1 MYINECMKNLLF
13 GHSTSCTALAR
24 ERPGLQPVD
33 SGAEKDLHFCS
44 SVASLLCALGRTA
57 LPLRPSVVL
66 FIEVEVKQF
75 PS

>member
-1 MYINECMKNLLF
+1 MYINECMNNPLF
-13 GHSTSCTALAR
+13 GHSASCAALAR

-33 SGAEKDLHFCS
+33 SGAEKDLHFLS
-44 SVASLLCALGRTA
+44 FVASLLCVLGRTA